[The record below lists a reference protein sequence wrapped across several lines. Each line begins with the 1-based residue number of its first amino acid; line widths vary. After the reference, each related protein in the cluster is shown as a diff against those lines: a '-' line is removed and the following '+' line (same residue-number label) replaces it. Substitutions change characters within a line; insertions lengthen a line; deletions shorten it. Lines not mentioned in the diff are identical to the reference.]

1 MTLNRGQRLMTL
13 KYACLAIN
21 VKLPAQNLNLYQ
33 YIKAEVCIVYDR
45 NKKVQGQTKG
55 QGDKERHSTIM
66 AVQACVQ
73 FNILT
78 HSTLADLRTFSEK
91 S

>member
-1 MTLNRGQRLMTL
+1 LS
-13 KYACLAIN
+13 
-21 VKLPAQNLNLYQ
+21 LYQ

-66 AVQACVQ
+66 AV
-73 FNILT
+73 
-78 HSTLADLRTFSEK
+78 
-91 S
+91 